1 MKTKNIVVG
10 SLLIIGLSLPFL
22 SFTGYGFPDHTG
34 APKQMTCGKSG
45 CHASYG
51 IDQGP
56 ATIELTSNI
65 PSGGFESG
73 QTYQITATIS
83 QANITAFGFQVMTW
97 GQHDSASVGTLA
109 AGSQNR
115 AQVVGS
121 WEGANKYA
129 THKPASI
136 SATNGSNSWTF
147 DWTAPDA
154 SDLNDTVTLYAAF
167 VAANANGQST
177 GDYAYTKKLTVY
189 SKESVGV
196 QEINNNPFKI
206 YPNPSADGKVFLD
219 LSAAKGG
226 VENIVVIDYT
236 GKQLQ
241 NISVNKGTTSLS
253 LEIKQ
258 GAGIYFVRVNTKEAS
273 FTSKVIIE

>member
-22 SFTGYGFPDHTG
+22 SFTDYGYPDHTG
-34 APKQMTCGKSG
+34 APKQMTCGMSG
-45 CHASYG
+45 CHASHG

-65 PSGGFESG
+65 PQGGFEGG

-83 QANITAFGFQVMTW
+83 QANITAFGFQVMAW
-97 GQHDSASVGTLA
+97 GQHDSSSVGTLA
-109 AGSQNR
+109 AGTQNR

-121 WEGANKYA
+121 WEGPNMYA

-136 SATNGSNSWTF
+136 SATNNSNSWTF

-154 SDLNDTVTLYAAF
+154 NNLNDTVTLYAAF

-196 QEINNNPFKI
+196 SEISKASFKI

-219 LSAAKGG
+219 LSSVKGD
-226 VENIVVIDYT
+226 VENIVVSDYT

-241 NISVNKGTTSLS
+241 NVFVNKGTACLS

-258 GAGIYFVRVNTKEAS
+258 GSGIYFVRVNTKEAS